1 MQENLRKICNK
12 NFILMCSQEKSTNP
26 QNHQRICTQPVDENS
41 VPTSKKHVSHSLQ
54 GLTA

>member
-1 MQENLRKICNK
+1 
-12 NFILMCSQEKSTNP
+12 MCSQEKSTNP